1 MTQSLVESANA
12 ILAGEKVETFHE
24 MALNEEVEFFI
35 EELNED
41 QFLELQALE
50 ELGEQ
55 WELTEE
61 DYVEAIR
68 CIYEAERE
76 GGLVGFA
83 KKHFSKSGR
92 LQKKIDKQTKSAE
105 KSQARVDKKADIADK
120 QKQLGVAKAKADA
133 ARKADTGTSKTKG
146 QIVKQ
151 KARIAGKKVVKGIK
165 QGVKNFVFGKKKPAD
180 KSASSQP
187 PEKKV
192 APAPAEPK
200 KDTPPPEKKD
210 TPPPEKKKDD
220 GFKKVG
226 AGKVRKVFN
235 STDHWKQWQHTG
247 IQDSHD
253 ISVYYDVLAGK
264 TVGEA
269 RKVKK
274 GKPSQKEIDKVNDK
288 LSKL

>member
-41 QFLELQALE
+41 QFLELQVLE

-92 LQKKIDKQTKSAE
+92 LQKKIDKQNKSAE
-105 KSQARVDKKADIADK
+105 KSQANVDKKAGIAAK
-120 QKQLGVAKAKADA
+120 QKELATATAKAKA

-151 KARIAGKKVVKGIK
+151 KAKIAGKKVVKGIK
-165 QGVKNFVFGKKKPAD
+165 QGVKNFVFGKKKKPAE
-180 KSASSQP
+180 KPASSSSGSGTP
-187 PEKKV
+187 APSSSSSGSGT
-192 APAPAEPK
+192 PAPAAAPK
-200 KDTPPPEKKD
+200 KD
-210 TPPPEKKKDD
+210 PPPEKKKDD

-235 STDHWKQWQHTG
+235 STDHWKQWEKSG

-264 TVGEA
+264 TT
-269 RKVKK
+269 K
-274 GKPSQKEIDKVNDK
+274 
-288 LSKL
+288 

>member
-12 ILAGEKVETFHE
+12 ILSGEKVQTFHE
-24 MALNEEVEFFI
+24 MALDEQVEFFI
-35 EELNED
+35 EDLNEE
-41 QFLELQALE
+41 QYIELEVLE

-92 LQKKIDKQTKSAE
+92 LQKKIDKQNKSAA
-105 KSQARVDKKADIADK
+105 KSQANVDKKADIAAK
-120 QKQLGVAKAKADA
+120 QKELATATAKAKA
-133 ARKADTGTSKTKG
+133 ARKADTGTEKTKG
-146 QIVKQ
+146 EIVKQ

-180 KSASSQP
+180 KPASSP
-187 PEKKV
+187 APVKKD
-192 APAPAEPK
+192 APAPVK
-200 KDTPPPEKKD
+200 KDAPAPSSSSSGSKSPALSDTQKQKNTMLKHKLQKRKKEREGGVD
-210 TPPPEKKKDD
+210 IKHQKMEQ
-220 GFKKVG
+220 FK
-226 AGKVRKVFN
+226 
-235 STDHWKQWQHTG
+235 KQWQQSG

-253 ISVYYDVLAGK
+253 LSVYYDVLAGK
-264 TVGEA
+264 TE
-269 RKVKK
+269 K
-274 GKPSQKEIDKVNDK
+274 
-288 LSKL
+288 